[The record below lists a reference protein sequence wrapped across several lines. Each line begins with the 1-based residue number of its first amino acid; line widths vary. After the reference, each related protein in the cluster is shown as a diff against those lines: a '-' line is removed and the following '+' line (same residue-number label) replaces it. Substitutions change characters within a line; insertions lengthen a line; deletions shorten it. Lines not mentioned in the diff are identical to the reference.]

1 MTAHRFDVDLAD
13 ALGVAALVRA
23 PGVSL
28 EQATRLIQQYART
41 VAAGAA
47 LDATGEAI
55 ARFDRAFTEAFD
67 A

>member
-1 MTAHRFDVDLAD
+1 MTAHRFDVDLTE
-13 ALGVAALVRA
+13 ALSVASLARA
-23 PGVSL
+23 PGVTL
-28 EQATRLIQQYART
+28 QQATELIQQYAKT

-47 LDATGEAI
+47 LDATGEAL